1 MPYGAYTGFCGRQRY
16 FDRSKA
22 GSEASD
28 GLGMSGME
36 LEGQLFMGN
45 TFDYPVIHG
54 RAIMLSGNHS
64 FTSCSEKAL
73 MEGNISLPDY
83 PIVDLIYGTQKQFNS
98 RTNSLVEQY
107 YNQGGKVLMSSAN
120 SGCPSIGGNV
130 VASLST
136 QNAQLSGC
144 GLTFDIYR
152 SMNPESYCVP
162 SPSVLSPSGQAVA
175 ILTYSNGNCAA
186 IAQQQRFVRLG
197 FPLESITDRK
207 KMNALT
213 KAFLAFLE

>member
-1 MPYGAYTGFCGRQRY
+1 
-16 FDRSKA
+16 
-22 GSEASD
+22 
-28 GLGMSGME
+28 MS
-36 LEGQLFMGN
+36 
-45 TFDYPVIHG
+45 
-54 RAIMLSGNHS
+54 LS
-64 FTSCSEKAL
+64 
-73 MEGNISLPDY
+73 DY

-207 KMNALT
+207 KMDALT